1 LFIRFG
7 QCGAAMYIIVVGGP
21 EAYILFR
28 APIMSLLCILAAEG
42 FMAWARAPLEHPG
55 YDEIRQ
61 VA

>member
-1 LFIRFG
+1 
-7 QCGAAMYIIVVGGP
+7 MYIIVVGGP

-55 YDEIRQ
+55 YDELRQ